1 MTYKVEFEVDGD
13 SVSYT
18 VRAENVLEAE
28 EVAKKKLKND
38 IKVRTKAM
46 QRGSSTSS
54 WKVKQIENIPD
65 AGDEFEKVY
74 GESSNYELTDAHL
87 VIGEQGEELVEKQLV
102 ICDKNINKRQ
112 GKITA
117 KFKDIK

>member
-1 MTYKVEFEVDGD
+1 MNYKVEFEVDGD

-28 EVAKKKLKND
+28 EAAKKELKKD
-38 IKVRTKAM
+38 KKVRAKAYR
-46 QRGSSTSS
+46 RGSSISS

-74 GESSNYELTDAHL
+74 GESDNY
-87 VIGEQGEELVEKQLV
+87 LV
-102 ICDKNINKRQ
+102 ICDKNINEQQ
-112 GKITA
+112 GEIIA

>member
-1 MTYKVEFEVDGD
+1 MDYKVEFEVDGD

-65 AGDEFEKVY
+65 AGDEFENVY
-74 GESSNYELTDAHL
+74 GESDNY
-87 VIGEQGEELVEKQLV
+87 LV
-102 ICDKNINKRQ
+102 ICDKNINKGQ
-112 GKITA
+112 GKIIA